1 MSLKKFVANKAR
13 PLPVIIMADTSGS
26 MSVDGKIDSL
36 NQSLRDMIKS
46 FSEETRSRAE
56 INVSVIT
63 FGGQA
68 RVHLNLTPAHQIEQI
83 EELNATGGTPL
94 GQACTLAK
102 ELIEDKEIIS
112 SRAYRPVII
121 LLSDGH
127 PTDDYDTAFNELIN
141 SERAQKATRF
151 ALSIGADADDSVL
164 SEFNNDIEAPVF
176 HAKNASDIHRFFR
189 AVTMSVSNHSKSQ
202 TPNQP
207 MKLEF
212 SDVSAGELVEDDF
225 DLDF

>member
-1 MSLKKFVANKAR
+1 MSLNKFVANKAR

-36 NQSLRDMIKS
+36 NQSLRDMIES
-46 FSEETRSRAE
+46 FSEESRSRAE

-68 RVHLNLTPAHQIEQI
+68 QVHLNLTPAHQIEQI

-94 GQACTLAK
+94 GQACRLAK
-102 ELIEDKEIIS
+102 ELIEDKEIIP

-127 PTDDYDTAFNELIN
+127 PTDDYNSAFNELIN

-151 ALSIGADADDSVL
+151 SLSIGADADDSVL

-202 TPNQP
+202 SPNQP

-212 SDVSAGELVEDDF
+212 AEVNTGELVEDDF

>member
-1 MSLKKFVANKAR
+1 MSLNKFVANKAR

-26 MSVDGKIDSL
+26 MSIDGKIDSL

-46 FSEETRSRAE
+46 FSEESRNRAE
-56 INVSVIT
+56 INVSIIT
-63 FGGQA
+63 FGGEA
-68 RVHLNLTPAHQIEQI
+68 KVHLKLTPAHEIEQI
-83 EELNATGGTPL
+83 QELNATGGTPL
-94 GQACTLAK
+94 GQACMLAK
-102 ELIEDKEIIS
+102 ELIEDKETIP

-127 PTDDYDTAFNELIN
+127 PTDDYNTAFNELIN
-141 SERAQKATRF
+141 SDRGQKATRF

-212 SDVSAGELVEDDF
+212 SEVTTGELVEDDF
-225 DLDF
+225 ELDF